1 MELSWYKLCILVV
14 LTSLSTAA
22 AILSGIYVDRRIVGE
37 YTGRDVAY
45 YDEATSQVG
54 KIERKTKQ
62 EDPRIVDVL
71 YATNREKNYLERRD
85 VITYAGQRA
94 DNLSFGVAQVR
105 VPDNHSEGKVER
117 PLTFSFMTLN
127 LSAKEDPRNHFIVR
141 AVKEVDDQ
149 QFVDIVKSYGE
160 DTAILFVHGYNNSF
174 EDGVFRLAQIVF
186 DGQLFNVVP
195 VLFSWPSRNNV
206 LAYRYDEDSADLSAE
221 YFLDVL
227 DLLQTK
233 AHIKTVHIIA
243 HSMGNRIVLNAL
255 DRAANWLKPRPVGEL
270 IFAAA
275 DLDRKRFIQLAETVQ
290 QVAHGMTLYASA
302 DDEVLWWSGEV
313 SSEMPRAG
321 TVTEDGPVIVKG
333 VESIDMTAANKS
345 SLMQDLLDP
354 LGLNTHN
361 SFVSPVIVDI
371 ARLLLKGEHPPNSR
385 TSSIHSV
392 PEGAPSPRY
401 WRYVN

>member
-1 MELSWYKLCILVV
+1 MEISWYKLCILVV
-14 LTSLSTAA
+14 LTSISTAA
-22 AILSGIYVDRRIVGE
+22 AMLVVVIYVYRGGAF
-37 YTGRDVAY
+37 TGRSVDY
-45 YDEATSQVG
+45 EYEEATSPVKMEQ
-54 KIERKTKQ
+54 KKKQ
-62 EDPRIVDVL
+62 EDPRIVDIL
-71 YATNREKNYLERRD
+71 YATNRERNYVEKRD
-85 VITYAGQRA
+85 VTYTGQRA

-105 VPDNHSEGKVER
+105 VPDNHSEGNVER
-117 PLTFSFMTLN
+117 PWTFTFVTLN
-127 LSAKEDPRNHFIVR
+127 LYTAKEDPRNHFIVR

-227 DLLQTK
+227 NLLQTK

-255 DRAANWLKPRPVGEL
+255 DRAANWLKPRPLGEL
-270 IFAAA
+270 VFAAA
-275 DLDRKRFIQLAETVQ
+275 DIDRKRFTQLAETVQ

-302 DDEVLWWSGEV
+302 DDEALWWSGEI

-321 TVTEDGPVIVKG
+321 TVTNDGPVIVKG

-345 SLMQDLLDP
+345 SPMQDLFDP

-361 SFVSPVIVDI
+361 SFMSPVILDI
-371 ARLLLKGEHPPNSR
+371 ARLLSKGEHPPNSR

-392 PEGAPSPRY
+392 PERAPSPRY